1 MAHPLAKNM
10 LCWDKNGGVSEFYQS
25 FSLNSLGYMVLIPE
39 TFGCY
44 LGSMLVQLFLTKIT
58 TVFDQQTGL
67 FKPTTQT
74 NPTQSQWLKPNPI

>member
-10 LCWDKNGGVSEFYQS
+10 RCWDKNGGVSEFYQR

-58 TVFDQQTGL
+58 TVFDQQTVCL
-67 FKPTTQT
+67 SQQPKPTQ
-74 NPTQSQWLKPNPI
+74 PKASG